1 MKFRLVSS
9 LVSASCCLAMAASAA
24 PLDKEGT
31 PEPPSGTTA
40 SPVRVGVLGGVGAPR
55 ALTVEGMFLVS
66 ERVLLG
72 LEYGVLPTSTFGGVS
87 VSVSAVSG
95 DLRIFPFRGGPFF
108 LGARLGRQVLDAN
121 ATVTVA
127 SYGSYSGSTHQESW
141 FFGPRLGLLWVS
153 RPGFTV
159 GTSVGLQIPL
169 SHKVDTTLPAG
180 VPRDKVVPSVID
192 TLGGGGVI
200 PTLDLLQLGVAF

>member
-9 LVSASCCLAMAASAA
+9 LVFASCCLAAAASAA

-31 PEPPSGTTA
+31 PEPSTA
-40 SPVRVGVLGGVGAPR
+40 STTTPVRVGVLGGVGAPR

-87 VSVSAVSG
+87 VGVSAVSG

-108 LGARLGRQVLDAN
+108 LGARLGRQILDAS
-121 ATVTVA
+121 ASVTVA
-127 SYGSYSGSTHQESW
+127 SYGTYSGSTHQESW

-169 SHKVDTTLPAG
+169 SHKVDTTLPTG
-180 VPRDKVVPSVID
+180 VPRDKVVPSAID

-200 PTLDLLQLGVAF
+200 PTLDLLQVGVAF